1 MEAFAEQ
8 LLGDYDS
15 MLALDEGVIHP
26 RAKKSS
32 TTLRDIC
39 ASLIEVK
46 HESSEEETCTIC
58 LSEFEAGEVLVKPTS
73 CRHTFHRHCLEHWVE
88 SDLNKRGKCSCPV
101 CRQEIVA
108 VS

>member
-8 LLGDYDS
+8 LLSDYDR

-26 RAKKSS
+26 RSKASPN
-32 TTLRDIC
+32 TLHDIC

-46 HESSEEETCTIC
+46 HEGSEEESCTIC

-73 CRHTFHRHCLEHWVE
+73 CCHTFHRHCLETWIE
-88 SDLNKRGKCSCPV
+88 SDLKKTGECRCPN
-101 CRQEIVA
+101 CRQKIA
-108 VS
+108 A